1 MEKYKIMRMLCM
13 FDLPVETESQR
24 RAYRIFRKE
33 LIKEGFVMIQYSIY
47 VRICPSRE
55 YANRLENR
63 IKKNL
68 PEEGNVR
75 LLCVTEKQ
83 YEDMKLLVGSRL
95 ASETTI
101 GTERLIII

>member
-13 FDLPVETESQR
+13 FDLPVETEEQR
-24 RAYRIFRKE
+24 RAYRIFRKN
-33 LIKEGFVMIQYSIY
+33 LIQEGFVMIQYSIY

-63 IKKNL
+63 IKKGI
-68 PEEGNVR
+68 PQEGNVR

-83 YEDMKLLVGSRL
+83 YADMKLLVGSRQT
-95 ASETTI
+95 AETAI